1 MLAKLQVK
9 GERRLALVGASDGV
23 IEVPAERAAS
33 VGEAEVVVLFV
44 ADRAAFDA
52 GIQPM
57 LAEAREDAVLWI
69 AYPKLT
75 GALAGDLHRDVL
87 REAVRGFGLDT
98 VAQVAI
104 DEDWSALRVK
114 RVVS

>member
-9 GERRLALVGASDGV
+9 GERRLALIGAPEGAID
-23 IEVPAERAAS
+23 VPVERAAS

-52 GIQPM
+52 GIGP
-57 LAEAREDAVLWI
+57 LRAEAREDAVLWI

-87 REAVRGFGLDT
+87 RVVVRGFGLDT

-104 DEDWSALRVK
+104 DRDWSALRVK